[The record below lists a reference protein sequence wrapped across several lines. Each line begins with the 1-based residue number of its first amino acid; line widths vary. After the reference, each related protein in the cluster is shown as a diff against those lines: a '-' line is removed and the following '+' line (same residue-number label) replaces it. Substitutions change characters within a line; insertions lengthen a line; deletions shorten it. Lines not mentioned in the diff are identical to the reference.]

1 MKVVQA
7 KLVKLLTFAETD
19 RTRRAEMLFPCE
31 RIVPCRFQVNVIYD
45 AAADGFH
52 DVSVM
57 FSVTGTLPVFL
68 T

>member
-1 MKVVQA
+1 MMVVQL
-7 KLVKLLTFAETD
+7 KSVKLLTFAETD
-19 RTRRAEMLFPCE
+19 RTRRAETLFPCR

-52 DVSVM
+52 DVTVI
-57 FSVTGTLPVFL
+57 FRVTAALPVFL